1 MGSFITEYDLSAF
14 ATIPPV
20 KAAAMIEDAEAMSI
34 LTAPCLPDLL
44 TVPVDELQADT
55 LRRLAKL
62 AALKAILR
70 AAILRWFDSGSG
82 AVQSQTVG
90 PFGQTLDTR
99 VQRRS
104 MFWPSEIEQ
113 LQGLCQSDEA
123 GKAFAVDTLSITACH
138 LPWCSLMFGALYCS
152 CGADINNGVP
162 L

>member
-1 MGSFITEYDLSAF
+1 MGLFITTSDLEPF
-14 ATIPPV
+14 AIIPAV

-44 TVPVDELQADT
+44 TVPVDELPAD
-55 LRRLAKL
+55 LVRRLAKL

-82 AVQSQTVG
+82 AVASQTAG

-99 VQRRS
+99 VSRKS

-113 LQGLCQSDEA
+113 LQGLCQTGET
-123 GKAFAVDTLSITACH
+123 GKAFAVDTVSIVAYH
-138 LPWCSLMFGALYCS
+138 LPWCSINFGALYCS

>member
-1 MGSFITEYDLSAF
+1 MGNFISEYDLEAF

-44 TVPVDELQADT
+44 VVPVDELPADAA
-55 LRRLAKL
+55 RRTAKL

-113 LQGLCQSDEA
+113 LQGLCQSEET
-123 GKAFAVDTLSITACH
+123 GKAFAVDTLTAGVYH
-138 LPWCSLMFGALYCS
+138 LPWCSINFGALYCS

>member
-1 MGSFITEYDLSAF
+1 MGTFITESDLAPI
-14 ATIPPV
+14 ATIPAV

-44 TVPVDELQADT
+44 TVPEGELPADAA
-55 LRRLAKL
+55 RRVAKL

-99 VQRRS
+99 VSRKA

-113 LQGLCQSDEA
+113 LQGLCQTGET
-123 GKAFAVDTLSITACH
+123 GKAFAVDTVGAAAYH
-138 LPWCSLMFGALYCS
+138 QPWCSLAFGALYCS
-152 CGADINNGVP
+152 CGADINNGFP